1 MTPSPGP
8 RPARPA
14 RWLAPANSA
23 VGPVY
28 RLLTAGDPFASAL
41 RTAQR
46 RTGREPGPDDE
57 RFLADLSVLY
67 GHLLARPEISPIGG
81 MAARSEIIR
90 RIETRLLVRKI
101 LASDPGVAALPVRAP
116 IVVVGLPRTATTLV
130 HRLLSRATT
139 TRAPE
144 LWEMLRPMT
153 NAADRRRNLR
163 EARLLAHLYHWSV
176 PATGNIHPSTA
187 TSPEECTFLL
197 PQTLMY
203 EMMGPIPGYR
213 RWYAERDVTPDYVY
227 LREQL
232 QILQRTDPYRRWVL
246 KSPFHLANL
255 DVLLEV
261 MPDATIVW
269 TTREPAVTFAS
280 WCSLI
285 EANMLMYNKRV
296 DPLAI
301 APTWLP
307 TWSAALERARATRR
321 RQPHRFLD
329 VPHTEVNADPVG
341 TTLRLWESL
350 GVAADELSVS
360 RLTEE
365 AKRDG
370 RPDPGGHRYTL
381 ARYGVTEAEV
391 RSALT

>member
-1 MTPSPGP
+1 
-8 RPARPA
+8 
-14 RWLAPANSA
+14 
-23 VGPVY
+23 
-28 RLLTAGDPFASAL
+28 
-41 RTAQR
+41 
-46 RTGREPGPDDE
+46 
-57 RFLADLSVLY
+57 
-67 GHLLARPEISPIGG
+67 

-90 RIETRLLVRKI
+90 RIETRLRVREI
-101 LASDPGVAALPVRAP
+101 LASDPRIAATPVRAP
-116 IVVVGLPRTATTLV
+116 VVVVGLPRTATTLV

-153 NAADRRRNLR
+153 SPADRRRNLR
-163 EARLLAHLYHWSV
+163 EARWLARLYHWSV

-213 RWYAERDVTPDYVY
+213 RWYAARDVTPDYVY

-232 QILQRTDPYRRWVL
+232 QILQYPDPSPRWVL

-255 DVLLEV
+255 DVLLATF
-261 MPDATIVW
+261 PDATIVW
-269 TTREPAVTFAS
+269 TSRDPVATFAS

-307 TWSAALERARATRR
+307 TWSEALARARSTRGR
-321 RQPHRFLD
+321 HPSRFID
-329 VPHTEVNADPVG
+329 VSHASVNADPVG
-341 TTLRLWESL
+341 TTIKLWERL
-350 GVAADELSVS
+350 GIAASPESVA
-360 RLTEE
+360 RLKAE
-365 AKRDG
+365 AAQDG
-370 RPDPGGHRYTL
+370 RPNPHGHRYTL

-391 RSALT
+391 RAALADPPPR